1 MGGNVALVGGVNTIT
16 WTSVGPP
23 VATLHNII
31 AAPGG
36 IDPYG
41 GFPQICPNGSGFSAK
56 LGNQTASLTGG
67 IGREASGVTYT
78 YTIPAT
84 ATTFSVL
91 FHYAIVMHAG
101 SHSPQQQSRFRAR
114 IRDLSTGSIVPCADF
129 DFIVSSS
136 LGGFL
141 PSPINP
147 QVMYKSWTPV
157 SLDLSS
163 LAGRTIEVE
172 FITTECTEQGHFCY
186 AYVDV
191 NTNCNGAITGNN
203 ICPGDT
209 AITMYAPFGFQGY
222 EWYSDGTFS
231 T

>member
-1 MGGNVALVGGVNTIT
+1 
-16 WTSVGPP
+16 
-23 VATLHNII
+23 
-31 AAPGG
+31 
-36 IDPYG
+36 
-41 GFPQICPNGSGFSAK
+41 
-56 LGNQTASLTGG
+56 
-67 IGREASGVTYT
+67 
-78 YTIPAT
+78 
-84 ATTFSVL
+84 
-91 FHYAIVMHAG
+91 MHAG

-231 T
+231 TILSNTQTLYLNPLPAVGTSYPVVVTPYPGFGCTDTLFAIVDV